1 MENRLNFEAISD
13 DELAKIV
20 GGGYPNNQSM
30 NDVLHWLNGHND
42 GNPKQLPKWMGG
54 LARDKLSIEERKCF
68 LIAKKNIESGR
79 NFDPQISELISS
91 LQYLAHSS
99 DVQYFFSEAQKR
111 MLVNPGTGGSLYGW
125 SNFESK

>member
-42 GNPKQLPKWMGG
+42 RNPKQLPKWMGG
-54 LARDKLSIEERKCF
+54 L
-68 LIAKKNIESGR
+68 G
-79 NFDPQISELISS
+79 
-91 LQYLAHSS
+91 
-99 DVQYFFSEAQKR
+99 
-111 MLVNPGTGGSLYGW
+111 
-125 SNFESK
+125 

>member
-1 MENRLNFEAISD
+1 MLMKDGTNSIKIVILRKEIIMENRLNFEAISD

-54 LARDKLSIEERKCF
+54 L
-68 LIAKKNIESGR
+68 G
-79 NFDPQISELISS
+79 
-91 LQYLAHSS
+91 
-99 DVQYFFSEAQKR
+99 
-111 MLVNPGTGGSLYGW
+111 
-125 SNFESK
+125 

>member
-1 MENRLNFEAISD
+1 MIDIYSDKGSFLKGMLVVTNFLFSCLKFLNFEAISD

-54 LARDKLSIEERKCF
+54 L
-68 LIAKKNIESGR
+68 G
-79 NFDPQISELISS
+79 
-91 LQYLAHSS
+91 
-99 DVQYFFSEAQKR
+99 
-111 MLVNPGTGGSLYGW
+111 
-125 SNFESK
+125 

>member
-1 MENRLNFEAISD
+1 MMFFIGSMVIMMEI
-13 DELAKIV
+13 
-20 GGGYPNNQSM
+20 PNNY
-30 NDVLHWLNGHND
+30 LNGWVVQVKMTKYIFPNLKD
-42 GNPKQLPKWMGG
+42 NQRDLFNIINQI
-54 LARDKLSIEERKCF
+54 LSRDKLSIEERKCF

>member
-1 MENRLNFEAISD
+1 MTKYIF
-13 DELAKIV
+13 
-20 GGGYPNNQSM
+20 PNLKDNQR
-30 NDVLHWLNGHND
+30 DVFNIINQILS
-42 GNPKQLPKWMGG
+42 
-54 LARDKLSIEERKCF
+54 RDKLSIEERKCF

>member
-20 GGGYPNNQSM
+20 GGGYSNNQSM

-54 LARDKLSIEERKCF
+54 L
-68 LIAKKNIESGR
+68 G
-79 NFDPQISELISS
+79 
-91 LQYLAHSS
+91 
-99 DVQYFFSEAQKR
+99 
-111 MLVNPGTGGSLYGW
+111 
-125 SNFESK
+125 

>member
-42 GNPKQLPKWMGG
+42 GIPNNYLNGWVVQVKMTKYIFPNLKDNQRDLFNIINQI
-54 LARDKLSIEERKCF
+54 LSRDKLSIEERKCF
-68 LIAKKNIESGR
+68 
-79 NFDPQISELISS
+79 FDS
-91 LQYLAHSS
+91 
-99 DVQYFFSEAQKR
+99 
-111 MLVNPGTGGSLYGW
+111 
-125 SNFESK
+125 